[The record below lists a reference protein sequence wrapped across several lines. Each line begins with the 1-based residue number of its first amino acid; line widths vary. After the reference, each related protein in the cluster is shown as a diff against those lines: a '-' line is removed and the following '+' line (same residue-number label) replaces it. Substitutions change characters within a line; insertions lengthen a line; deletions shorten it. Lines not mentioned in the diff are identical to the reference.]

1 MHGVPPAPARGR
13 HAEARRNDQ
22 RILEAA
28 LDVFSDD
35 LGAPM
40 SAVAH
45 RAGVGQ
51 ASLYRRYPSK
61 EALLARVC
69 RNGMERM
76 RRAALSALE
85 SPADPWEAL
94 ARFLSWYLES
104 GTPRLAGLL
113 GSFAPAEDL
122 FELARETN
130 QAIAALVERNVRA
143 GRLRSDVTGA
153 DLTLIVTQ
161 LSRLTAPDP
170 DRAAVLRHR
179 YLTLLLDGMARLD
192 APQLPGPAPD
202 GEELERPW
210 LEARGRSEPRH

>member
-1 MHGVPPAPARGR
+1 
-13 HAEARRNDQ
+13 
-22 RILEAA
+22 
-28 LDVFSDD
+28 
-35 LGAPM
+35 M

-76 RRAALSALE
+76 QRAALSALE
-85 SPADPWEAL
+85 SPDDLWEAL
-94 ARFLSWYLES
+94 SRFLYWYLES

-113 GSFAPAEDL
+113 GSFTPAEDL
-122 FELARETN
+122 FELARDTN
-130 QAIAALVERNVRA
+130 QAIAALVERNVCA

-153 DLTLIVTQ
+153 DLTLIVTE

-170 DRAAVLRHR
+170 DRAPVLRRR
-179 YLTLLLDGMARLD
+179 YLTLLLDGMAQLDRPSSPDPLPTPKSSSARGSRLEAGQPLD
-192 APQLPGPAPD
+192 AEPGKSTLSARSPQL
-202 GEELERPW
+202 RPVRF
-210 LEARGRSEPRH
+210 EAARCGRRRACRP